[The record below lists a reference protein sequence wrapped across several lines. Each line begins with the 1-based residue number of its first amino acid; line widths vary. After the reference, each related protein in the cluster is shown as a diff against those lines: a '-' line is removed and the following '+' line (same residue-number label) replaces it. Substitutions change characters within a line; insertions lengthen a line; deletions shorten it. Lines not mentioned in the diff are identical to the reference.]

1 MPELR
6 RDPLAG
12 EWRIVN
18 TGSFEKLPDE
28 TPETCPLC
36 PHNEHLTDEE
46 ILAFRTDGSPANS
59 PGWWIRVIPSKNP
72 VFQLTEI
79 ERQGEGLY
87 DKINNKGANEIIIIT
102 PEHGKKMSEL
112 APNQIADVFWAYQQ
126 RIVDLKKDN
135 NIKEVLIY
143 HLENS
148 STGHS
153 RSHIFG
159 LPVIDP
165 NLGKVLA
172 ESRRYYASKERCLT
186 CDITRDEGK
195 AGHRIIDENEDFIA
209 FMPYAPAK
217 NYAVIITAKQHSA
230 FFEAFLNYRNAPN
243 LAGIVLNLLKRYAK
257 VFNHLPWSFVL
268 YTAPNMAAK
277 SSPDQWMT
285 LVDDFHWFIEFL
297 PSINSQL
304 SNFHRL
310 TGICTIATTPEEQAK
325 ILREAKIY

>member
-36 PHNEHLTDEE
+36 RGNEHLTEPE
-46 ILAFRTDGSPANS
+46 IMAFRSDGSPANS
-59 PGWWIRVIPSKNP
+59 PDWWIRAIPSKNP
-72 VFQLTEI
+72 VFQLKKI

-87 DKINNKGANEIIIIT
+87 DKINNKGANEIVVIT

-112 APNQIADVFWAYQQ
+112 APSQIADVFWAYKE
-126 RIVDLKKDN
+126 RIFDLKRDSS
-135 NIKEVLIY
+135 IKEVLIY

-159 LPVIDP
+159 LPIIDP
-165 NLGKVLA
+165 NLSRILA
-172 ESRRYYASKERCLT
+172 ESKRHYSSKERCLS
-186 CDITRDEGK
+186 CDIIREENKT
-195 AGHRIIDENEDFIA
+195 AVRIIHENEDFVA
-209 FMPYAPAK
+209 FTPYSPSK
-217 NYAVIITAKQHSA
+217 NYAVMVTPKQHSA

-243 LAGIVLNLLKRYAK
+243 LAEIVLNLLKRLEN

-268 YTAPNMAAK
+268 YTAPNIAAK

-285 LVDDFHWFIEFL
+285 LADDFHWFMEFL
-297 PSINSQL
+297 PGVSSQL

-310 TGICTIATTPEEQAK
+310 TGICTTVETPEEQAK
-325 ILREAKIY
+325 ILKEAKI